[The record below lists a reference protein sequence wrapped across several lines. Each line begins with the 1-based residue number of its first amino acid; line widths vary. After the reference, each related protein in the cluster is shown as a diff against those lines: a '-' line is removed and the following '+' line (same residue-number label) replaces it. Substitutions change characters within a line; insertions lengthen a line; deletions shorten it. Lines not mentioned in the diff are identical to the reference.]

1 MSLKYGVWQNRANGK
16 RERARSMAIILAPYK
31 TGGQQKKVIMNINP
45 ADSLYI

>member
-16 RERARSMAIILAPYK
+16 RERDLWLLLAPYK